1 MCASFLTEVFAYLM
15 FQLLNTYYCGLA
27 LLVLFVDGDNQL
39 PEVRAYGRMFDEVSI
54 HCEYIVTSGVVTN
67 SRVDTTAE

>member
-1 MCASFLTEVFAYLM
+1 MRTSCFNFLTHATADLP
-15 FQLLNTYYCGLA
+15 CS
-27 LLVLFVDGDNQL
+27 LLVLLVDDDNKL
-39 PEVRAYGRMFDEVSI
+39 PEVRANGRVFDEVSI